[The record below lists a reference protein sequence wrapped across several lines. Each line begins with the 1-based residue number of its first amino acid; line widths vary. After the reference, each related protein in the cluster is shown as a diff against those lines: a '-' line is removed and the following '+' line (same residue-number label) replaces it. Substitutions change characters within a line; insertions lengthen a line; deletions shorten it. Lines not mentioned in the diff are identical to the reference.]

1 MIKKDLLNCFGPGCS
16 RCTKHSQNL
25 ILTSLLKYHK
35 LNSMVDEH
43 YIDYSQLLSQLL
55 DKDGELNETTVSFL
69 YHLFP
74 SDFFVRA
81 MSLIDSNNMFIY
93 VFERDE
99 TSAALTTSICTEP
112 DDVETATETSR
123 GSPSPAAVS
132 EQEQG
137 NAVRSSSLI
146 NTLYEKPQSVLH
158 RLIVKQED
166 PRSPPVCVDL
176 HHWFCS
182 CDEYNTL
189 FKERMLIDEEPSL
202 YSKATTELRSG
213 ASVTDRFASMPQ
225 KGTSRRYFRHDVI
238 MCPHLLAF
246 AILLQTTPELL
257 TYFTDKAAT
266 VYLITIQNLDEWLK
280 LHLNVVI

>member
-1 MIKKDLLNCFGPGCS
+1 
-16 RCTKHSQNL
+16 
-25 ILTSLLKYHK
+25 
-35 LNSMVDEH
+35 MVDEH
-43 YIDYSQLLSQLL
+43 YIDYSQLLAQLL

-99 TSAALTTSICTEP
+99 TSAALTTSVGTEP
-112 DDVETATETSR
+112 DEVETTTETLR
-123 GSPSPAAVS
+123 TSPSPPVAS
-132 EQEQG
+132 EQELG
-137 NAVRSSSLI
+137 NAVQSSALI

-158 RLIVKQED
+158 RLIVKQEG
-166 PRSPPVCVDL
+166 PQSPPVCVDL
-176 HHWFCS
+176 RHWFCS

-189 FKERMLIDEEPSL
+189 FEERMLTDEEPSL
-202 YSKATTELRSG
+202 YSKATTELRAG
-213 ASVTDRFASMPQ
+213 ASITDSFASMPP
-225 KGTSRRYFRHDVI
+225 KGASRRYFRHDII

-257 TYFTDKAAT
+257 TYFTHKAAT